1 MYSRSEQISSRIV
14 LVEIFVES
22 KYSTYINPKVID
34 YVFFQLSLR
43 LLYLAN
49 KIFSIFENK
58 MFIKTGYVRASKPN
72 FRKYA
77 PTLSLG
83 KRCECSFRT

>member
-34 YVFFQLSLR
+34 YVLFQLSLR
-43 LLYLAN
+43 LFYLAN

-58 MFIKTGYVRASKPN
+58 MFIK
-72 FRKYA
+72 
-77 PTLSLG
+77 
-83 KRCECSFRT
+83 KR

>member
-22 KYSTYINPKVID
+22 KYSTYINPKFID
-34 YVFFQLSLR
+34 YVLFQLALR

-49 KIFSIFENK
+49 IKSFLYLKIK
-58 MFIKTGYVRASKPN
+58 
-72 FRKYA
+72 
-77 PTLSLG
+77 
-83 KRCECSFRT
+83 CS